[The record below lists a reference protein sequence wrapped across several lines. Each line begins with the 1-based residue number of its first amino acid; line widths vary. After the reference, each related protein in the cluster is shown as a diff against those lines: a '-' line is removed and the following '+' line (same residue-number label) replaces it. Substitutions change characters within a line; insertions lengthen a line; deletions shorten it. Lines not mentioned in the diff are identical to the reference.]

1 MPTEMVHETR
11 VGPPTQVGI
20 GGWLILPAIGL
31 VLGPIA
37 SIVVLFKAADLYSAV
52 SAAGYGAIYALDLLL
67 EGSLLLFII
76 YAATRFFGR
85 KTNAPVIV
93 ISVLILSLGTYAVV
107 LAAALATGAKV
118 FAAAAAKELARGAI
132 AAAIW
137 IPYFRVSKRVKATF
151 VN

>member
-1 MPTEMVHETR
+1 
-11 VGPPTQVGI
+11 
-20 GGWLILPAIGL
+20 
-31 VLGPIA
+31 
-37 SIVVLFKAADLYSAV
+37 VVLFKAADLYSAV
-52 SAAGYGAIYALDLLL
+52 SAAGYGAIYALDSSPRG
-67 EGSLLLFII
+67 EP
-76 YAATRFFGR
+76 AAVHHLRGHAVLRR

-107 LAAALATGAKV
+107 LAAALVTGAKV